1 MSELLEKAIADAR
14 AIRATAYANA
24 REMLEEA
31 FAPRLERM
39 LSEKLKEELGDDEQ
53 SEEGTPDVT
62 DVTPEQPAPAPADAS
77 VSVDVPEPAAPV
89 APVADLPVVATTP
102 ATPGQ
107 VATAVAPAAPEQVP
121 DASAQ
126 VSDVPADETEIAP
139 DAPVAPEQPVAP
151 AQDDDTGGDV
161 DEAEIDEILKELGL
175 TDAEKK
181 SDPTAGSEEIVEEG
195 DEEIDLQEL
204 LGGEQDADGLGKDA
218 NEISDEE
225 IEKIIGGITESKD
238 KDDDDCEKE
247 EVVALKEEILS
258 LKKSLDE
265 HENTVKYLRGR
276 INEVNVLTSKLFHMS
291 KVFKEHSLTNEQKN
305 RVVEAF
311 DLTQSVRETK
321 LVYTTLTET
330 FNSGKKT
337 VDAKR
342 IAPSAITTLTEGLAS
357 KAIASTKPAKEVLME
372 NADKLR
378 FQKLA
383 GIKR

>member
-62 DVTPEQPAPAPADAS
+62 DVTPEQPAPAPAGAS

-102 ATPGQ
+102 ATPRQ
-107 VATAVAPAAPEQVP
+107 VATAVAPATPEQAP
-121 DASAQ
+121 DASTQ
-126 VSDVPADETEIAP
+126 VPEVPADETEIAP
-139 DAPVAPEQPVAP
+139 DAPVAQEQPVAP
-151 AQDDDTGGDV
+151 TQDDDTGGDV

-181 SDPTAGSEEIVEEG
+181 SDPTAGSEEIVEDG

-330 FNSGKKT
+330 FNSGKKA
-337 VDAKR
+337 VEAKR

-357 KAIASTKPAKEVLME
+357 KAIASTKPAKEVLTE